1 MFLEVRTE
9 PIEITIQRKTKR
21 GLWENIANIV
31 TAHRMAFDEI
41 KELIYVYW
49 INNASADALTLKKSS
64 PYDDHIRAVIIGRKS
79 GRIIQVL
86 SSDGLNFYESLGA
99 HFKNS
104 YWSVYNKKSGD
115 KKIYTNIDGS
125 IFNTFEDFHQF
136 IIEHQ
141 GVKKARMRNSDEA
154 DDWLKTWDVI
164 FNDDTE
170 ISLSFLEAS

>member
-9 PIEITIQRKTKR
+9 PTEITIQRKTKR

-31 TAHRMAFDEI
+31 TSHHMAFDEI

-49 INNASADALTLKKSS
+49 INDAPVDALTFKKPS
-64 PYDDHIRAVIIGRKS
+64 PYDDHVRAVIIGRKS

-86 SSDGLNFYESLGA
+86 SSDGLNFYESLKG
-99 HFKNS
+99 HSRSS
-104 YWSVYNKKSGD
+104 YWSVYDKKSGD

-136 IIEHQ
+136 VIEHQ
-141 GVKKARMRNSDEA
+141 GVKKARMRNCDEV

-164 FNDDTE
+164 FNDNTE